1 MSLIEIKFKIPQ
13 YAKDELDRLIKK
25 YSKEKLKGEYNFD
38 INSMIT
44 LMIMTF
50 DKSNTKL
57 IDTDEIIYKIKNELK
72 PYYKK

>member
-1 MSLIEIKFKIPQ
+1 MSLIEIKLKIPQ

-25 YSKEKLKGEYNFD
+25 YSNEKLKGEYNFD

>member
-1 MSLIEIKFKIPQ
+1 MSLIEIKLKIPQ